1 MKAVFKII
9 LKKILPPLVS
19 DFLRNSQPIHFT
31 GNYNSWDEASRKCL
45 GYDDYL
51 ILKKVKSSALL
62 VKTGKAVYERDSVIF
77 ENIEYSWPL
86 LSGLL
91 YSAVKNKGVL
101 RVMDFGGSLGS
112 TFFQNRK
119 FISEIPEAIWG
130 IIEQESFYQFGRDH
144 IQGDKLIFF
153 KSIKECVHAINPTV
167 VIFSAV
173 LQYLKNPEEILEI
186 IFKTDIN
193 FIIIDRTS
201 FVPKGNVSKIVIQK
215 VDETIYNASYPCHFF
230 NEESFV
236 NMFEKNGFFI
246 NEEFYTNDS
255 AGIPSFFKGFIFER
269 KSK

>member
-1 MKAVFKII
+1 MNVYIKYRLEKRNFLYVELSIGSNKLMDGKCSSIRYSILGFFNRFIIGFSNGFNMKAVFKII

-19 DFLRNSQPIHFT
+19 DFLRNSQTIHFT

-130 IIEQESFYQFGRDH
+130 IIEQESFYKFGRDH

-153 KSIKECVHAINPTV
+153 KSIKECVHSINPTV

-173 LQYLKNPEEILEI
+173 L
-186 IFKTDIN
+186 
-193 FIIIDRTS
+193 
-201 FVPKGNVSKIVIQK
+201 
-215 VDETIYNASYPCHFF
+215 
-230 NEESFV
+230 
-236 NMFEKNGFFI
+236 
-246 NEEFYTNDS
+246 
-255 AGIPSFFKGFIFER
+255 
-269 KSK
+269 